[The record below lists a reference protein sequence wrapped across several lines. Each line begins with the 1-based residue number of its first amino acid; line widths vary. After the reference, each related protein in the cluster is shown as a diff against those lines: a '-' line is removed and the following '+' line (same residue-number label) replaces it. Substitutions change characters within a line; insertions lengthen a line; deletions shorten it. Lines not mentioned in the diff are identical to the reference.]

1 MTAKLNEVAT
11 ANKYRSMR
19 GALLFFDLQAP
30 RLELICGFSAMGS

>member
-11 ANKYRSMR
+11 ANKYRIMR
-19 GALLFFDLQAP
+19 GPLLFCDRQGP